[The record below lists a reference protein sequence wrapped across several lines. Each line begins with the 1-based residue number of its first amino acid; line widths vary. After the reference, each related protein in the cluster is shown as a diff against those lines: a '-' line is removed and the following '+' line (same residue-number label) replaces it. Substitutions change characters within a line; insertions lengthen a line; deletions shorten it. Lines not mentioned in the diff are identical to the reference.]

1 MPKETTTAKTKA
13 DKTTKKKNRRG
24 HGEGS
29 IYQRKSDGLWVGSLL
44 NGTDFDGNYKRPT
57 VYGKTQKE
65 VIAKLDALKE
75 KKNKGQLANKTKV
88 TLNDLIEHWLEF
100 EMKPP
105 KKAEGTYLKYKMNYE
120 THIKDSIGKPPVQ
133 KLKRPAIVEFIS
145 EKEDTL
151 SPETVKILLSIIR
164 RVIDIAMIDEIIHKS
179 PLLGIKRTKKV
190 EKKKRRAL
198 TPEEEKK
205 ILEAA
210 LEWSQKKKYNPHV
223 YNILLTEYGSGYRRS
238 EVLPLKKSDINFTT
252 RGVSIQRV
260 YLIVDKKTKLEERA
274 KSEASQ
280 DEIILPEIIA
290 KHLEALPTAAAP
302 NDYLFPDKEGKPIHP
317 GSFRTTF
324 KRLLKKAGLDES
336 IRLHDLRHNYASQLV
351 ALDVHISHVQAQMR
365 HTDIKTT
372 SRYTHT
378 STDGQRD
385 AAAKMNDHIQALL
398 PTPEASDSK

>member
-1 MPKETTTAKTKA
+1 LPKESTTTKTA
-13 DKTTKKKNRRG
+13 KTTKKRNRRG

-88 TLNDLIEHWLEF
+88 SLNDLIEHWLEF

-105 KKAEGTYLKYKMNYE
+105 KKAEGTYLKYKINYE

-133 KLKRPAIVEFIS
+133 KLKRPAIVEFLS

-151 SPETVKILLSIIR
+151 APETVKILLSIIR
-164 RVIDIAMIDEIIHKS
+164 RVIEIALIDEIIHKS
-179 PLLGIKRTKKV
+179 PLLGVKRTKKV

-198 TPEEEKK
+198 TPDEEKK
-205 ILEAA
+205 ILETA
-210 LEWSQKKKYNPHV
+210 LAWSQTKNYNPHV
-223 YNILLTEYGSGYRRS
+223 YNILLTEYGSGLRRS

-252 RGVSIQRV
+252 RELSVQRV
-260 YLIVDKKTKLEERA
+260 YLVVDKKAKLEERA
-274 KSEASQ
+274 KTEASQ
-280 DEIILPEIIA
+280 EAIVLPELIA
-290 KHLEALPTAAAP
+290 KHLESIPTAEAP
-302 NDYLFPDKEGKPIHP
+302 NDYLFPGEGGLPIYP
-317 GSFRTTF
+317 NSFRLTF
-324 KRLLKKAGLDES
+324 KRILKKAGVDES

-351 ALDVHISHVQAQMR
+351 ALNVHIAHVQAQMR

-398 PTPEASDSK
+398 PTPKASDSK